1 MGVYVETSQILPPQ
15 PSPKTESKDTATNT
29 DSQDI
34 KTPEPYFIVPPG
46 FRDNTFFVGMD
57 AEYQELG
64 RRLFDKRRQ
73 AGTACV
79 LLWGQPGGGKS
90 HLAREYVTKNRKKFS
105 GGVFWITSKTKEE
118 MYHAYWNVWQKVV
131 CKDAPEMCESS
142 IGRNIGKEFVPIVKN
157 WFQGRSEWI
166 IIFDG
171 VNLEKDADATELN
184 KFVPDSKNSSVIY
197 LSRAKNLETKQRLL
211 RPHPIKVGPLKEED
225 GVKLLFKS
233 MHKKKVSDPDRRK
246 AAELVRRVGGLPLAI
261 DAISKRLADF
271 HEPLAKFKLD
281 YSNTPSLEHT
291 YKRIFDDLL
300 NKELDEAWNLIS
312 ILCWF
317 GQNIPVEMV
326 HLGQRILK
334 AEHVEVRS
342 AEMGGQADISNTL
355 AILMRYALI
364 ERNEPESDKDSMS
377 SSRDSLIE
385 PEPIDMLKIHSV
397 VQSFCC
403 DSLNSQGLLPKW
415 LGHAVSLF
423 SFSYQQADLKINQR
437 PEPGRVSD
445 YRYYL
450 IHGQRLWDHTES
462 YGKTQNLEGLQRK
475 LKVTLDLINRE
486 IQSREPNS
494 SQESLK
500 EGIFQLSIFDRTSSS
515 SGSSIPSAPGPT
527 TPPSPQPTPP
537 PLEGQN
543 MFGLPVGKE
552 IDSPASLGTAS
563 PGIRPKIA
571 DLSPLAYEDIGYDS
585 DREGQ
590 ATSQPMRPS
599 LSSDTARPS
608 SRSRAPTTDSQQGW
622 QVVPSRQK
630 SRRQQPRGRRDLGS
644 FRRAPT
650 RSQPSQV
657 VNRKSVTG
665 SMGMVT
671 QEGTQQRRRSSPA
684 SDALKEVQARSPTH
698 SARNSIGNLFQRIPF
713 TSRRPPTPTNEKTWA
728 SVAAGAQLP
737 LPQPPMP
744 TPPGSGRTPAVVMPT
759 STARDRSRESI
770 RREGQS
776 NIPSP
781 LATEFIPHRA
791 SDAAFMGESQRFAH
805 GGDWTLYSSDDQEDE
820 PPPATARHIPTS
832 FQDYPRI
839 DQAAYPVP
847 FNDALPRQ
855 QQQAPYPGP
864 NPAPLP
870 IETNITITSKRPRSQ
885 EYTSPPTA
893 THHPSLPNIYY
904 LPPTTAPRLPR
915 QTQHYSLPPS
925 HRTSPTAPVFPT
937 GYTSQPMSR
946 DTSHQSHAS
955 LAETEPPPH
964 LSPPSPLPY
973 AYSAQLGGSYTDP
986 TSHLSHFS
994 TSPGPQRGRERG
1006 PDGRPVRKSPKTE
1019 FATYQQ
1025 PPPPMPPYA
1034 EDGPPAAGSMSRSS
1048 SGPGIALQSSQG
1060 DGLGIVGF
1068 GAPPPPPPAEVQ
1080 FGGMPGVD
1088 LREAGRRRRQHELR
1102 LEEEEEERRRSRAR
1116 REAPYPDTNT
1126 IPSASDPVMLGRMV
1140 GEGGGGGGG
1149 LTR

>member
-1 MGVYVETSQILPPQ
+1 MGVYVETSQVLPPK
-15 PSPKTESKDTATNT
+15 PSPQKESKDTATST
-29 DSQDI
+29 DAQDT
-34 KTPEPYFIVPPG
+34 KKPEPYFIVPPG

-118 MYHAYWNVWQKVV
+118 MYHAYWNIWQKVV
-131 CKDAPEMCESS
+131 CKDAPEMCENS

-157 WFQGRSEWI
+157 WFQSRSEWI
-166 IIFDG
+166 IVFDG

-184 KFVPDSKNSSVIY
+184 KFVPDSKDSSLIY
-197 LSRAKNLETKQRLL
+197 ISRANNLETKQRLL

-233 MHKKKVSDPDRRK
+233 MHKKKVSDADRTK

-271 HEPLAKFKLD
+271 REPLAKFKLD

-291 YKRIFDDLL
+291 YNRILDDLL
-300 NKELDEAWNLIS
+300 NKELNEAWNLIS

-342 AEMGGQADISNTL
+342 TETGGQADISNTL

-364 ERNEPESDKDSMS
+364 ERNEPASDKDSMS

-423 SFSYQQADLKINQR
+423 SFSYQQADLKINKR

-450 IHGQRLWDHTES
+450 IHGQRLWDHTET
-462 YGKTQNLEGLQRK
+462 YGKTQNLEGLQRR
-475 LKVTLDLINRE
+475 LGVTLDLINRE

-494 SQESLK
+494 SQESLR
-500 EGIFQLSIFDRTSSS
+500 EGIFQISIFDRTSSS

-527 TPPSPQPTPP
+527 TPPSPHPTPP

-543 MFGLPVGKE
+543 MFGLPAGKE

-571 DLSPLAYEDIGYDS
+571 DLSPGISPLVYEDVGYDS
-585 DREGQ
+585 DREVQ
-590 ATSQPMRPS
+590 PTSQAMRPN

-650 RSQPSQV
+650 RSQPIQTI
-657 VNRKSVTG
+657 NRDNVTG
-665 SMGMVT
+665 SMGIVT
-671 QEGTQQRRRSSPA
+671 RDGTQQRRRSSPA

-698 SARNSIGNLFQRIPF
+698 STRNSISNLFQRIPF
-713 TSRRPPTPTNEKTWA
+713 TSRRPPTPTQEKTWA

-737 LPQPPMP
+737 QPQPPMP
-744 TPPGSGRTPAVVMPT
+744 TPPGSGQTQPVATLTPTV
-759 STARDRSRESI
+759 RDRSRESI

-781 LATEFIPHRA
+781 LATEFIPHPTFNRGV
-791 SDAAFMGESQRFAH
+791 MEENQRFAH
-805 GGDWTLYSSDDQEDE
+805 GGDWTLYSSADQEDDQD
-820 PPPATARHIPTS
+820 PATARRIPAS
-832 FQDYPRI
+832 FQGYHAI
-839 DQAAYPVP
+839 DQPAYPVP
-847 FNDALPRQ
+847 FNDTPTSM
-855 QQQAPYPGP
+855 QQQALYPGP

-870 IETNITITSKRPRSQ
+870 IESNITITSKRPRSQ
-885 EYTSPPTA
+885 DYTSPPLA
-893 THHPSLPNIYY
+893 THHPSLPTNYY
-904 LPPTTAPRLPR
+904 LPPTIPQYPRR
-915 QTQHYSLPPS
+915 TQHYSLPPS

-946 DTSHQSHAS
+946 DHSHQSHAS
-955 LAETEPPPH
+955 IAKTEPPPH

-973 AYSAQLGGSYTDP
+973 AYPQPGSYTDP
-986 TSHLSHFS
+986 TNYLARFS
-994 TSPGPQRGRERG
+994 TSPARGRERG

-1019 FATYQQ
+1019 YAAYYQ
-1025 PPPPMPPYA
+1025 PPPPLPPPPVPPYA
-1034 EDGPPAAGSMSRSS
+1034 DDGAGASSMSRSP

-1060 DGLGIVGF
+1060 DGLGVVGF
-1068 GAPPPPPPAEVQ
+1068 GEAAEQLERTGEVQ

-1088 LREAGRRRRQHELR
+1088 LREAGRRRREHELW
-1102 LEEEEEERRRSRAR
+1102 LEEQGRRRQP
-1116 REAPYPDTNT
+1116 PYPDTNM

-1140 GEGGGGGGG
+1140 GERGT
-1149 LTR
+1149 LPR